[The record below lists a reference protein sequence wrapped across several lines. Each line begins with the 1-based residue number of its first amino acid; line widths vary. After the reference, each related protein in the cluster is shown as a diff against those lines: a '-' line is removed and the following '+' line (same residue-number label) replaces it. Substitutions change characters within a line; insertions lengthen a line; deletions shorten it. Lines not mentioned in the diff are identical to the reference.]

1 MAFLPA
7 PTGTSAGFG
16 YSAMPDPRE
25 DLMSVSRRQFG
36 KLVGGA
42 GALTAVGLPTFAIAQ
57 SAAKI
62 VVIGGG
68 AGGATAAH
76 YLKKDGGAAVDVT
89 LVEPNRTY
97 SSSFFSN
104 LYLGGFRP
112 FSSLNHGYADLAKTG
127 VKLVHQRAT
136 SVDIVKKVVTLGD
149 GKTLAYD
156 KLILSP
162 GVEVKY
168 DSIPGYSKVA
178 ANTLAPHA
186 YETSGPGKLQ
196 MGALLSALPNG
207 GTVAM
212 VMPNNPYRCP
222 PGPYERACMIAH
234 YLKTKKPKSKLVIID
249 PKKAFSKQPVFVE
262 AFDKYYKD
270 IIELNL
276 SNDIDDQAVTQFDL
290 KGREIT
296 TKAGKKVKF
305 AIANVI
311 PQQRAGEIAAKAGVT
326 QGDWVPINPETM
338 QSKATVAAEMPKS
351 AFSANSQAKVAVSMI
366 LADVA
371 KKDKFPARYRN
382 TCWSLVAPDD
392 CVKVGANYT
401 AKDGKFD
408 PSGGFVSQ
416 KGEASDLRRQNF
428 AESVGWYE
436 GIITD
441 MFAKAPKPA
450 VVAPVKKAG

>member
-1 MAFLPA
+1 
-7 PTGTSAGFG
+7 
-16 YSAMPDPRE
+16 
-25 DLMSVSRRQFG
+25 MSEVTRRTFG
-36 KLVGGA
+36 KIAGGA
-42 GALTAVGLPTFAIAQ
+42 GALTALGLPRFAIAQ
-57 SAAKI
+57 AAAKV

-76 YLKKDGGAAVDVT
+76 YIKKDGGAAVDVT
-89 LVEPNRTY
+89 LVEARRTY

-112 FSSLNHGYADLAKTG
+112 YASLNHGYDNLAKVG
-127 VKLVHQRAT
+127 VKMVYDRAVSIDT
-136 SVDIVKKVVTLGD
+136 VKKLVVFGGNTSLP
-149 GKTLAYD
+149 YD
-156 KLILSP
+156 RLILSP
-162 GVEVKY
+162 GVEVKF
-168 DSIPGYSKVA
+168 DSVPGYSKTA

-196 MGALLSALPNG
+196 LGALLTALPNG

-234 YLKTKKPKSKLVIID
+234 YLKTKKPKSKLVILD
-249 PKKAFSKQPVFVE
+249 PKKAFSKQPVFME

-276 SNDIDDQAVTQFDL
+276 TNDIDDHSVANFDL

-311 PQQRAGEIAAKAGVT
+311 PQQKAGEIASKAGVT
-326 QGDWVPINPETM
+326 SGDWVPVNPDTM
-338 QSKATVAAEMPKS
+338 QSKANADIYVLGDATVAAEMPKS
-351 AFSANSQAKVAVSMI
+351 AFSANSQAKVAANMI

-371 KKDKFPARYRN
+371 KKEKFPARYRN

-392 CVKVGANYT
+392 CVKVGANYA

-416 KGEASDLRRQNF
+416 KGEDAGLRKQNF
-428 AESVGWYE
+428 AESVGWYD
-436 GIITD
+436 GIIAD
-441 MFAKAPKPA
+441 MFAKTAKPA
-450 VVAPVKKAG
+450 AAPAAAASKKG

>member
-1 MAFLPA
+1 M
-7 PTGTSAGFG
+7 T
-16 YSAMPDPRE
+16 
-25 DLMSVSRRQFG
+25 VSRRQFG
-36 KLVGGA
+36 RLVGGA
-42 GALTAVGLPTFAIAQ
+42 GALGAIGLPRFAIAQ
-57 SAAKI
+57 STAKI

-68 AGGATAAH
+68 AGGATAAN

-104 LYLGGFRP
+104 LYLGGFRS
-112 FSSLNHGYADLAKTG
+112 FSSLNHSYADLAKTG

-136 SVDIVKKVVTLGD
+136 TVDTIKKIVTLGD
-149 GKTLAYD
+149 GKTLSYD

-162 GVEVKY
+162 GIEVKY
-168 DSIPGYSKVA
+168 DSIPGYSKTA
-178 ANTLAPHA
+178 ANSLAPHA
-186 YETSGPGKLQ
+186 YETSGAGKLQ
-196 MGALLSALPNG
+196 LGAMLSALPNG

-234 YLKTKKPKSKLVIID
+234 YLKTKKPKSKLVILD
-249 PKKAFSKQPVFVE
+249 PKKAFSKQPVFQE

-270 IIELNL
+270 VIELNL
-276 SNDIDDQAVTQFDL
+276 SNDIDDQSVTQFDL
-290 KGREIT
+290 KAREIT

-311 PQQRAGEIAAKAGVT
+311 PQQRAGDIAAKAGVT
-326 QGDWVPINPETM
+326 QGDWVPVNPETM
-338 QSKATVAAEMPKS
+338 QSKANADIYVLGDAVVAAEMPKS
-351 AFSANSQAKVAVSMI
+351 AFSANSQAKVAVNMI
-366 LADVA
+366 LAEVA
-371 KKDKFPARYRN
+371 KKEKFPARYRN
-382 TCWSLVAPDD
+382 TCWSLLAADD
-392 CVKVGANYT
+392 CVKVGANYA

-416 KGEASDLRRQNF
+416 KGEAADLRKQNF
-428 AESVGWYE
+428 AESVGWYD

-441 MFAKAPKPA
+441 MFAKAAKPA
-450 VVAPVKKAG
+450 TVAPVKKAG